1 MTEFQQEVITL
12 LKQGLTPIQVCNKLN
27 RAGSS
32 VSSVIKRFNLVNYN
46 KQTNTCVHDYFDIID
61 TEIKAYT
68 LGFFIADGYLNEKS
82 DRFGISIQENDKIVL
97 EFMKKYICP
106 DSNIYTKNR
115 TTSTIKRMNQSTLRW
130 TSKHMKNIF
139 QNIYDIN
146 PNKTYDCDFLFP
158 FDKIPNDLIRH
169 FIRGFIDGDGSFDKK
184 PNGFRLTI
192 LSTSFVFMKQI
203 GEYITNITEGIE
215 YNIKEIHGKTINY
228 HVLTFNMFRLNKP
241 EKVLKIYNY
250 LYDDSEIY
258 LERKKN
264 IIELYL
270 KYRGKL

>member
-1 MTEFQQEVITL
+1 MTQFQQEVQEL
-12 LKQGLTPIQVCNKLN
+12 LIQGLTPIQVCKKLN

-32 VSSVIKRFNLVNYN
+32 VSSVIKRLNLVGYN
-46 KQTNTCVHDYFDIID
+46 KQQNTCNHDYFDVID
-61 TEIKAYT
+61 TENKAYM
-68 LGFFIADGYLNEKS
+68 LGFFIADGYLNKKS
-82 DRFGISIQENDKIVL
+82 DRFGISIQENDNIVL

-139 QNIYDIN
+139 QNVYGIN
-146 PNKTYDCDFLFP
+146 PNKTYDSNFLFP
-158 FDKIPNDLIRH
+158 FDKIPEEMIRH

-184 PNGFRLTI
+184 PNNFRLTI
-192 LSTSFVFMKQI
+192 LSTSFVFMEQI
-203 GEYITNITEGIE
+203 GKYITNITEGIE
-215 YNIKEIHGKTINY
+215 YNIKEIQGKTINY

-241 EKVLKIYNY
+241 EKVLEIYNY
-250 LYDDSEIY
+250 LYNDSELY
-258 LERKKN
+258 LKRKKD
-264 IIELYL
+264 IVESYL